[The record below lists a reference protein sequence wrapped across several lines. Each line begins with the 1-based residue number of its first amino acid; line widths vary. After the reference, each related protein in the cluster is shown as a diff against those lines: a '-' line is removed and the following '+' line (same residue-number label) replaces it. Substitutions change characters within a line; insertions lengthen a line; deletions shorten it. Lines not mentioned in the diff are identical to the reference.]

1 MAAHGDAPT
10 MAELEVEDLADELQE
25 FVYGT
30 LTVMVGLG
38 ALSGSVQAPLPRNAI
53 AVIVLTAFATLLA
66 HSFSSLIAL
75 HVRTG
80 RAVQRAEFRTELR
93 HSWRIVLA
101 ALPAVA
107 MFVLA
112 GLDLFSSRTALRL
125 STALAVV
132 AMIAVGVIA
141 ARRSHSTWFG
151 GFVFVVVATAM
162 GLAIVAIEI
171 FVHHL

>member
-1 MAAHGDAPT
+1 MAAHGDTPT
-10 MAELEVEDLADELQE
+10 MAELDVDDLADELQE

-30 LTVMVGLG
+30 LTVMVALG
-38 ALSGSVQAPLPRNAI
+38 ALSGTVEAPLPRNAI
-53 AVIVLTAFATLLA
+53 AVIALTAFATLLA

-75 HVRTG
+75 HVRAG
-80 RAVQRAEFRTELR
+80 RSVQRDEFRAEMR

-101 ALPAVA
+101 ALPSIGV
-107 MFVLA
+107 FLLA
-112 GLDLFSSRTALRL
+112 ALDLFSSRTALRL
-125 STALAVV
+125 STGLAVL

-141 ARRSHSTWFG
+141 ARRSRSTYFG

-162 GLAIVAIEI
+162 GLVIVAIEI